1 MTDRN
6 VEQALRT
13 ALEHAAPN
21 DVESVLLRCDDR
33 KGNVI
38 PMTNQNPEK
47 KNRKPLRLAALAA
60 AACLVLAIGGG
71 SIYYNRSQTAASIVS
86 LDVNP
91 SIELVLNSSERVLRA
106 QALNEDAA
114 AVLDGMDL
122 KGATLDVA
130 VNALMGSLLK
140 NGYVDELAN
149 SILITVED
157 DNAARAAQLESRLTE
172 TVNAVMTSS
181 SINGAILSQVIS
193 QNQELQAKADEY
205 GISLGK
211 AQLIQQLVEQNPS
224 LTFESLAG
232 QTVNDLNLL
241 LSSQGTTLT
250 AVTSTG
256 RASDGG
262 YIGTEV
268 AKNAALAHA
277 GLTADQVTV
286 AKVDFDMEDGRMV
299 YEVEF
304 WAGNVEYEYDVDAT
318 TGEIVKNRT
327 ESYTAP
333 AGQSVS
339 IDETAAKATALNAF
353 GLTEDQAEGL
363 LVIPSYDDGRFVYK
377 VKFWAGSTEYFCE
390 VDGAGQLLKSEK
402 EEHASSG
409 TTASSGT
416 DVGLEAA
423 KNAALKHAG
432 LSADQV
438 TGLTAKPDWEDGQRV
453 YEVEFWQGSTEY
465 EYEINADGTVRQFES
480 EAHAAPTAI
489 TTNPGSTSV
498 STGSTGN
505 TGSASSTDIGEA
517 GAKAA
522 ALSAAGL
529 TESQVQNLYIE
540 RDWDDGRVEYEV
552 KFLAGT
558 TQYEYEIDGATGS
571 ILKGE
576 NKTVASAGSFISA
589 DQALA
594 NALSHAGLD
603 QSAIRELEMDSEL
616 DDDMPHYSID
626 FKSGNLEYEYE
637 ISATDG
643 AILKFEKDN

>member
-1 MTDRN
+1 M
-6 VEQALRT
+6 V
-13 ALEHAAPN
+13 
-21 DVESVLLRCDDR
+21 
-33 KGNVI
+33 
-38 PMTNQNPEK
+38 
-47 KNRKPLRLAALAA
+47 
-60 AACLVLAIGGG
+60 
-71 SIYYNRSQTAASIVS
+71 SQ
-86 LDVNP
+86 D
-91 SIELVLNSSERVLRA
+91 
-106 QALNEDAA
+106 QD
-114 AVLDGMDL
+114 
-122 KGATLDVA
+122 
-130 VNALMGSLLK
+130 
-140 NGYVDELAN
+140 
-149 SILITVED
+149 
-157 DNAARAAQLESRLTE
+157 
-172 TVNAVMTSS
+172 
-181 SINGAILSQVIS
+181 
-193 QNQELQAKADEY
+193 LQAKADEY

-211 AQLIQQLVEQNPS
+211 AQLIQQLVDQNPT

-232 QTVNDLNLL
+232 RTVNDLNLL
-241 LSSQGTTLT
+241 LSSQATTLT

-286 AKVDFDMEDGRMV
+286 SKVDFDMEDGRMV

-327 ESYTAP
+327 ERYTAA
-333 AGQSVS
+333 AGQDAS
-339 IDETAAKATALNAF
+339 IDEAAAKAAALNAV
-353 GLTEDQAEGL
+353 GLSEDQAEGI

-377 VKFWAGSTEYFCE
+377 VKFWTGSTEYFCA
-390 VDGAGQLLKSEK
+390 VDGAGQILKSEK
-402 EEHASSG
+402 EEHSSSG
-409 TTASSGT
+409 TAASSST
-416 DVGLEAA
+416 DVGLDAA
-423 KNAALKHAG
+423 KTAALKHAG

-438 TGLTAKPDWEDGQRV
+438 TGLTAKLDWDDGQRV

-465 EYEINADGTVRQFES
+465 EYEINADGTVRQYES

-489 TTNPGSTSV
+489 SANTGTTNSNSSS
-498 STGSTGN
+498 STGAT
-505 TGSASSTDIGEA
+505 SSTDIGED

-522 ALSAAGL
+522 ALQHAGL
-529 TESQVQNLYIE
+529 TEDKVQNLYIE

-552 KFLAGT
+552 KFLSGS

-571 ILKGE
+571 VRKGE
-576 NKTVASAGSFISA
+576 NKTIASAGSFISA

-603 QSAIRELEMDSEL
+603 QSAIRELEMDSDL
-616 DDDMPHYSID
+616 DDSTPHYSID

>member
-71 SIYYNRSQTAASIVS
+71 SIYYNQSQTAASIVS

-91 SIELVLNSSERVLRA
+91 SIELVLNRRERVLRA
-106 QALNEDAA
+106 TPLNEDAA

-122 KGATLDVA
+122 TGSTLDVA

-157 DNAARAAQLESRLTE
+157 DNAARASQLESQLTE

-181 SINGAILSQVIS
+181 SINGAILSQVVS
-193 QNQELQAKADEY
+193 QNQDLQAKADEY

-211 AQLIQQLVEQNPS
+211 AQLIQQLVDQNPT

-232 QTVNDLNLL
+232 RTVNDLNLL

-286 AKVDFDMEDGRMV
+286 SKVEFDVEDGRMV

-304 WAGNVEYEYDVDAT
+304 WAGNVEYEYDVDAI

-327 ESYTAP
+327 ERYTAA
-333 AGQSVS
+333 AGQSAS
-339 IDETAAKATALNAF
+339 IDEAAAKAAALNAF
-353 GLTEDQAEGL
+353 GLSEDQAEGI

-377 VKFWAGSTEYFCE
+377 VKFWTGSTEYFCE
-390 VDGAGQLLKSEK
+390 VDGAGQILKSEK
-402 EEHASSG
+402 EEHSSSGAAASS
-409 TTASSGT
+409 ST

-423 KNAALKHAG
+423 KTAALKHAG

-438 TGLTAKPDWEDGQRV
+438 TGLTAKLDWDDGQRV

-465 EYEINADGTVRQFES
+465 EYEVNADGTVRQYES

-498 STGSTGN
+498 STGSV
-505 TGSASSTDIGEA
+505 SSTDIGES

-522 ALSAAGL
+522 ALGAAGL
-529 TESQVQNLYIE
+529 TEDKVQNLYIE

-558 TQYEYEIDGATGS
+558 TQYEYEIDGSTGS

-576 NKTVASAGSFISA
+576 NKALASGGSFISA
-589 DQALA
+589 DDALA
-594 NALSHAGLD
+594 KALSHAGLD
-603 QSAIRELEMDSEL
+603 RSAIRELETDSDL
-616 DDDMPHYSID
+616 DDSTPHYSIE
-626 FKSGNLEYEYE
+626 FKSGNLEYDYE

-643 AILKFEKDN
+643 AILKVETDN

>member
-71 SIYYNRSQTAASIVS
+71 SVYYNQSQTAASVVS

-91 SIELVLNSSERVLRA
+91 SIELVLNSRERVLRA
-106 QALNEDAA
+106 TALNEDA

-122 KGATLDVA
+122 KGSTLDVA

-157 DNAARAAQLESRLTE
+157 DNATRAAQLESQLTE

-181 SINGAILSQVIS
+181 SINGAILSQVVN
-193 QNQELQAKADEY
+193 QNQDLQAKADEY

-211 AQLIQQLVEQNPS
+211 AQLIQQLVEQNPT

-232 QTVNDLNLL
+232 RTVNDLNLL
-241 LSSQGTTLT
+241 LSSQATTLST
-250 AVTSTG
+250 VSSTG

-286 AKVDFDMEDGRMV
+286 SKVDFDVEDGQMV

-304 WAGNVEYEYDVDAT
+304 WANNVEYEYDVDAT
-318 TGEIVKNRT
+318 TGEIVKNHT
-327 ESYTAP
+327 ETYTAA
-333 AGQSVS
+333 AGQNGS
-339 IDETAAKATALNAF
+339 IDQAAAKAAALSAF
-353 GLTEDQAEGL
+353 GLSEDQAEGIV
-363 LVIPSYDDGRFVYK
+363 VIPSYDDGRFVYK
-377 VKFWAGSTEYFCE
+377 VKFWAGGTEYFCA
-390 VDGAGQLLKSEK
+390 VDGSGQILKSEK

-409 TTASSGT
+409 SVATSGT

-423 KNAALKHAG
+423 KAAALKHAG

-438 TGLTAKPDWEDGQRV
+438 TGLTAKLDWDDGQRV
-453 YEVEFWQGSTEY
+453 YEVDFWQGSTEY
-465 EYEINADGTVRQFES
+465 EYEINADGTVRQYES

-489 TTNPGSTSV
+489 SAGSGSSV
-498 STGSTGN
+498 
-505 TGSASSTDIGEA
+505 
-517 GAKAA
+517 
-522 ALSAAGL
+522 
-529 TESQVQNLYIE
+529 
-540 RDWDDGRVEYEV
+540 
-552 KFLAGT
+552 
-558 TQYEYEIDGATGS
+558 
-571 ILKGE
+571 LKDE
-576 NKTVASAGSFISA
+576 NKATAASGSFISA
-589 DQALA
+589 DEALA
-594 NALSHAGLD
+594 RALSHAGLD

-616 DDDMPHYSID
+616 DDDVPHYSID

-643 AILKFEKDN
+643 SVLKFEQDN

>member
-71 SIYYNRSQTAASIVS
+71 SIYYNQSQTAASIVS

-91 SIELVLNSSERVLRA
+91 SIELVLNRRERVLRA
-106 QALNEDAA
+106 TPLNEDAA

-122 KGATLDVA
+122 TGSTLDVA

-157 DNAARAAQLESRLTE
+157 DNAARASQLESQLTE

-181 SINGAILSQVIS
+181 SINGAILSQVVN
-193 QNQELQAKADEY
+193 QNQDLQAKADEY

-211 AQLIQQLVEQNPS
+211 AQLIQQLVDQNPT

-232 QTVNDLNLL
+232 RTVNDLNLL
-241 LSSQGTTLT
+241 LSSQATTLST
-250 AVTSTG
+250 VSSTG

-286 AKVDFDMEDGRMV
+286 SKVDFDVEDGRMV

-304 WAGNVEYEYDVDAT
+304 WANNVEYEYDVDAT
-318 TGEIVKNRT
+318 TGEIVKNHT
-327 ESYTAP
+327 ETYTAA
-333 AGQSVS
+333 AGQNGS
-339 IDETAAKATALNAF
+339 IDQAAAKAAALSAF
-353 GLTEDQAEGL
+353 GLSEDQAEGIV
-363 LVIPSYDDGRFVYK
+363 VIPSFDDGRFVYK
-377 VKFWAGSTEYFCE
+377 VKFWAGSTEYFCA
-390 VDGAGQLLKSEK
+390 VDGSGQILKSEK

-409 TTASSGT
+409 SVATSGT

-423 KNAALKHAG
+423 KTAALKHAG

-438 TGLTAKPDWEDGQRV
+438 TGLTAKLDWDDGQRV
-453 YEVEFWQGSTEY
+453 YEVDFWQGSTEY
-465 EYEINADGTVRQFES
+465 EYEINADGTVRQYES

-489 TTNPGSTSV
+489 SAGS
-498 STGSTGN
+498 GSS
-505 TGSASSTDIGEA
+505 GSSATSTDIDET

-529 TESQVQNLYIE
+529 TEDQVQNLFIE
-540 RDWDDGRVEYEV
+540 RDWDDGRIQYEV
-552 KFLAGT
+552 KFQANGT
-558 TQYEYEIDGATGS
+558 RYEYEIDGSTGS
-571 ILKGE
+571 VLKGE
-576 NKTVASAGSFISA
+576 NKATAASGSFISA
-589 DQALA
+589 DEALA
-594 NALSHAGLD
+594 KALSHTGLD

-616 DDDMPHYSID
+616 DDDVPHYSID

-643 AILKFEKDN
+643 SVLKFEQDN

>member
-71 SIYYNRSQTAASIVS
+71 SIYYNQSQTAASIVS

-91 SIELVLNSSERVLRA
+91 SIELVLNRRERVLRA
-106 QALNEDAA
+106 TPLNEDAA

-157 DNAARAAQLESRLTE
+157 DDANRAAQLESQLTE

-181 SINGAILSQVIS
+181 SINGAILSQVVS
-193 QNQELQAKADEY
+193 QDQDLQAKADEY

-211 AQLIQQLVEQNPS
+211 AQLIQQLVDQNPT

-232 QTVNDLNLL
+232 RTVNDLNLL
-241 LSSQGTTLT
+241 LSSQATTLT

-277 GLTADQVTV
+277 GLTANQVTV
-286 AKVDFDMEDGRMV
+286 SKVDFDMEDGRMV

-327 ESYTAP
+327 ERYTAA
-333 AGQSVS
+333 AGQDAS
-339 IDETAAKATALNAF
+339 IDEAAAKAAALNAF
-353 GLTEDQAEGL
+353 GLSEDQAEGI

-377 VKFWAGSTEYFCE
+377 VKFWTGSTEYFCE
-390 VDGAGQLLKSEK
+390 VDGAGQILKSEK
-402 EEHASSG
+402 EEHSSGAAASS
-409 TTASSGT
+409 ST

-423 KNAALKHAG
+423 KTAALKHAG

-438 TGLTAKPDWEDGQRV
+438 TGLTAKLDWDDGQRV

-465 EYEINADGTVRQFES
+465 EYEINADGTVRQYES

-489 TTNPGSTSV
+489 SANTGTTNSSS
-498 STGSTGN
+498 STGT
-505 TGSASSTDIGEA
+505 TSSTDIGED

-522 ALSAAGL
+522 ALQHAGL
-529 TESQVQNLYIE
+529 TEDQAQNLYIE

-552 KFLAGT
+552 KFLSGS

-571 ILKGE
+571 VRKGE
-576 NKTVASAGSFISA
+576 NKTIASAGSFISA

-603 QSAIRELEMDSEL
+603 QSAIRELEMDSDL
-616 DDDMPHYSID
+616 DDSTPHYSID

>member
-71 SIYYNRSQTAASIVS
+71 SVYYNQSQTAASVVS

-91 SIELVLNSSERVLRA
+91 SIELVLNSRERVLWA
-106 QALNEDAA
+106 TALNEDAA

-122 KGATLDVA
+122 KGSTLDVA

-157 DNAARAAQLESRLTE
+157 DNATRAAQLESQLTE

-181 SINGAILSQVIS
+181 SINGAILSQVVN
-193 QNQELQAKADEY
+193 QNQDLQAKADEY

-211 AQLIQQLVEQNPS
+211 AQLIQQLVDQNPT

-232 QTVNDLNLL
+232 RTVNDLNLL
-241 LSSQGTTLT
+241 LSSQATTLST
-250 AVTSTG
+250 VSSTG

-286 AKVDFDMEDGRMV
+286 SKVDFDVEDGRMV

-304 WAGNVEYEYDVDAT
+304 WANNVEYEYDVDAT
-318 TGEIVKNRT
+318 TGEIVKNHT
-327 ESYTAP
+327 ETYTAA
-333 AGQSVS
+333 AGQNGS
-339 IDETAAKATALNAF
+339 IDQAAAKAAALSAF
-353 GLTEDQAEGL
+353 GLSEDQAEGIV
-363 LVIPSYDDGRFVYK
+363 VIPSYDDGRFVYK
-377 VKFWAGSTEYFCE
+377 VKFWAGSTEYFCA
-390 VDGAGQLLKSEK
+390 VDGSGQILKSEK

-409 TTASSGT
+409 SVATSGT

-423 KNAALKHAG
+423 KAAALKHAG

-438 TGLTAKPDWEDGQRV
+438 TGLTAKLDWDDGQRV
-453 YEVEFWQGSTEY
+453 YEVDFWQGSTEY
-465 EYEINADGTVRQFES
+465 EYEINADGTVRQYES

-489 TTNPGSTSV
+489 SAGS
-498 STGSTGN
+498 GSG
-505 TGSASSTDIGEA
+505 GSSATSTDIGET

-529 TESQVQNLYIE
+529 TEDQVQNLFIE
-540 RDWDDGRVEYEV
+540 RDWDDGRIQYEV
-552 KFLAGT
+552 KFQANGT
-558 TQYEYEIDGATGS
+558 RYEYEIDGSTGS
-571 ILKGE
+571 VLKGE
-576 NKTVASAGSFISA
+576 NKATAASGSFISA
-589 DQALA
+589 DEALA
-594 NALSHAGLD
+594 KALSHTGLD

-616 DDDMPHYSID
+616 DDDVPHYSID

-643 AILKFEKDN
+643 SVLKFEQDN

>member
-71 SIYYNRSQTAASIVS
+71 SVYYNQSQTAASVVS

-91 SIELVLNSSERVLRA
+91 SIELVLNSRERVLRA
-106 QALNEDAA
+106 TALNEDAA

-122 KGATLDVA
+122 KGSTLDVA

-157 DNAARAAQLESRLTE
+157 DDATRAAQLESQLTE

-181 SINGAILSQVIS
+181 SINGAILSQVVN
-193 QNQELQAKADEY
+193 QNQDLQAKADEY

-211 AQLIQQLVEQNPS
+211 AQLIQQLVDQNPT

-232 QTVNDLNLL
+232 RTVNDLNLL
-241 LSSQGTTLT
+241 LSSQATTLST
-250 AVTSTG
+250 VSSTG

-277 GLTADQVTV
+277 GLSADQVTV
-286 AKVDFDMEDGRMV
+286 SKVDFDVEDGRMV

-304 WAGNVEYEYDVDAT
+304 WANNVEYEYDVDAT
-318 TGEIVKNRT
+318 TGEIVKNHP
-327 ESYTAP
+327 EPYTPA
-333 AGQSVS
+333 AGQNGP
-339 IDETAAKATALNAF
+339 IDQAAAKAAALSAF
-353 GLTEDQAEGL
+353 GLSEDQAEGIV
-363 LVIPSYDDGRFVYK
+363 VIPSYDDGRFVYK
-377 VKFWAGSTEYFCE
+377 VKFWAGSTEYFCA
-390 VDGAGQLLKSEK
+390 VDGSGQILKSEK

-409 TTASSGT
+409 SVATSGT

-423 KNAALKHAG
+423 KAAALKHAG

-438 TGLTAKPDWEDGQRV
+438 TGLTAKLDWDDGQRV
-453 YEVEFWQGSTEY
+453 YEVDFWQGSTEY
-465 EYEINADGTVRQFES
+465 EYEINADGTVRQYES

-489 TTNPGSTSV
+489 SAGS
-498 STGSTGN
+498 GSS
-505 TGSASSTDIGEA
+505 GSSATSTDIGET

-529 TESQVQNLYIE
+529 TEDQVQNLFIE
-540 RDWDDGRVEYEV
+540 RDWDDGRIQYEV
-552 KFLAGT
+552 KFQANGT
-558 TQYEYEIDGATGS
+558 RYEYEIDGSTGS
-571 ILKGE
+571 VLKGE
-576 NKTVASAGSFISA
+576 NKATAASGSFISA
-589 DQALA
+589 DEALA
-594 NALSHAGLD
+594 KALSHAGLD

-616 DDDMPHYSID
+616 DDDVPHYSID

-643 AILKFEKDN
+643 SVLKFEQDN

>member
-71 SIYYNRSQTAASIVS
+71 SVYYNQSQTAASVVS

-91 SIELVLNSSERVLRA
+91 SIELVLNSRERVLRA
-106 QALNEDAA
+106 TALNEDAA

-122 KGATLDVA
+122 KGSMLDVA

-157 DNAARAAQLESRLTE
+157 DDATRAAQLESQLTE

-181 SINGAILSQVIS
+181 SINGAILSQVVN
-193 QNQELQAKADEY
+193 QNQDLQAKADEY

-211 AQLIQQLVEQNPS
+211 AQLIQQLVDQNPT

-232 QTVNDLNLL
+232 RTVNDLNLL
-241 LSSQGTTLT
+241 LSSQATTLST
-250 AVTSTG
+250 VSSTG

-286 AKVDFDMEDGRMV
+286 SKVDFDVEDGRMV

-304 WAGNVEYEYDVDAT
+304 WANNVEYEYDVDAT
-318 TGEIVKNRT
+318 TGEIVKNHT
-327 ESYTAP
+327 ETYTAA
-333 AGQSVS
+333 AGQNGS
-339 IDETAAKATALNAF
+339 IDQAAAKAAALSAF
-353 GLTEDQAEGL
+353 GLSEDQAEGIV
-363 LVIPSYDDGRFVYK
+363 VIPSFDDGRFVYK
-377 VKFWAGSTEYFCE
+377 VKFWAGSTEYFCA
-390 VDGAGQLLKSEK
+390 VDGSGQILKSEK

-409 TTASSGT
+409 SVATSGT

-423 KNAALKHAG
+423 KTAALKHAG

-438 TGLTAKPDWEDGQRV
+438 TGLTAKLDWDDGQRV
-453 YEVEFWQGSTEY
+453 YEVDFWQGSTEY
-465 EYEINADGTVRQFES
+465 EYEINADGTVRQYES

-489 TTNPGSTSV
+489 SAGS
-498 STGSTGN
+498 GSS
-505 TGSASSTDIGEA
+505 GSSATSTDIDET

-529 TESQVQNLYIE
+529 TEDQVQNLFIE
-540 RDWDDGRVEYEV
+540 RDWDDGRIQYEV
-552 KFLAGT
+552 KFQANGT
-558 TQYEYEIDGATGS
+558 RYEYEIDGSTGS
-571 ILKGE
+571 VLKGE
-576 NKTVASAGSFISA
+576 NKATAASGSFISA
-589 DQALA
+589 DEALA
-594 NALSHAGLD
+594 KALSHTGLD

-616 DDDMPHYSID
+616 DDDVPHYSID

-643 AILKFEKDN
+643 SVLKFEQDN

>member
-47 KNRKPLRLAALAA
+47 KTRKPLRLAALAA

-71 SIYYNRSQTAASIVS
+71 SVYYNQSQTAASIVS

-91 SIELVLNSSERVLRA
+91 SIELTLNRRERVLRA
-106 QALNEDAA
+106 TPLNEDAA

-157 DNAARAAQLESRLTE
+157 DDATRAAQLESQLTE

-181 SINGAILSQVIS
+181 SINGAILSQTV
-193 QNQELQAKADEY
+193 NQDQALQAKADEY

-211 AQLIQQLVEQNPS
+211 AQLIQQLVDQNPT

-232 QTVNDLNLL
+232 RTVNDLNLL
-241 LSSQGTTLT
+241 LSSQATTLST
-250 AVTSTG
+250 VSSTG

-268 AKNAALAHA
+268 AKNAALTHA

-286 AKVDFDMEDGRMV
+286 SKVDFDVEDGRMV

-304 WAGNVEYEYDVDAT
+304 WADNVEYEYDVDAT
-318 TGEIVKNRT
+318 TGEIVKHHT
-327 ESYTAP
+327 ERYTAA
-333 AGQSVS
+333 AGQNGSV
-339 IDETAAKATALNAF
+339 DQAAAKAAALAAF
-353 GLTEDQAEGL
+353 GLSEDQAEGIV
-363 LVIPSYDDGRFVYK
+363 VIPSYDDGRFVYK
-377 VKFWAGSTEYFCE
+377 VKFWAGSTEYFCA
-390 VDGAGQLLKSEK
+390 VDGSGQILKSEK
-402 EEHASSG
+402 EEHSSG
-409 TTASSGT
+409 ASASTGGT

-423 KNAALKHAG
+423 KAAALKHAG

-438 TGLTAKPDWEDGQRV
+438 TGLTAKPDWDDGQRV

-465 EYEINADGTVRQFES
+465 EYEINADGTVRQYES

-489 TTNPGSTSV
+489 SAGSGG
-498 STGSTGN
+498 TGS
-505 TGSASSTDIGEA
+505 SASATDIGEA

-522 ALSAAGL
+522 ALAAAGL
-529 TESQVQNLYIE
+529 TETQVQNLFIE
-540 RDWDDGRVEYEV
+540 RDWDDGRIQYEV
-552 KFLAGT
+552 KFQANNT
-558 TQYEYEIDGATGS
+558 RYEYEIDGATGS
-571 ILKGE
+571 VLKGE
-576 NKTVASAGSFISA
+576 NKGTAAASGSFISA
-589 DQALA
+589 DEALA
-594 NALSHAGLD
+594 RALSHAGLD

-616 DDDMPHYSID
+616 DDSVPHYSID

-643 AILKFEKDN
+643 SVLKFEQDN

>member
-71 SIYYNRSQTAASIVS
+71 SIYYNQSQTAASIVS

-91 SIELVLNSSERVLRA
+91 SIELVLNRRERVLRA
-106 QALNEDAA
+106 TPLNEDAA

-157 DNAARAAQLESRLTE
+157 DDANRAAQLESQLTE

-181 SINGAILSQVIS
+181 SINGAILSQVVS
-193 QNQELQAKADEY
+193 QDQDLQAKADEY

-211 AQLIQQLVEQNPS
+211 AQLIQQLVDQNPT

-232 QTVNDLNLL
+232 RTVNDLNLL
-241 LSSQGTTLT
+241 LSSQATTLT

-286 AKVDFDMEDGRMV
+286 SKVDFDMEDGRMV

-327 ESYTAP
+327 ERYTAA
-333 AGQSVS
+333 AGQDAS
-339 IDETAAKATALNAF
+339 IDEAAAKAAALNAV
-353 GLTEDQAEGL
+353 GLSEDQAEGI

-377 VKFWAGSTEYFCE
+377 VKFWTGSTEYFCE
-390 VDGAGQLLKSEK
+390 VDGAGQILKSEK
-402 EEHASSG
+402 EEHSSSGAAASS
-409 TTASSGT
+409 ST

-423 KNAALKHAG
+423 KAAALKHAG

-438 TGLTAKPDWEDGQRV
+438 TGLTAKLDWDDGQRV

-465 EYEINADGTVRQFES
+465 EYEINADGTVRQYES

-489 TTNPGSTSV
+489 SANTGTTNSNSSS
-498 STGSTGN
+498 STGT
-505 TGSASSTDIGEA
+505 TSSTDIGED

-522 ALSAAGL
+522 ALQHAGL
-529 TESQVQNLYIE
+529 TEDKVQNLYIE

-552 KFLAGT
+552 KFLSGS

-571 ILKGE
+571 VRKGE
-576 NKTVASAGSFISA
+576 NKTIASAGSFISA

-603 QSAIRELEMDSEL
+603 QSTIRELEMDSDL
-616 DDDMPHYSID
+616 DDSTPHYSID

>member
-71 SIYYNRSQTAASIVS
+71 SVYYNQSQTAASVVS

-91 SIELVLNSSERVLRA
+91 SIELVLNSRERVLRA
-106 QALNEDAA
+106 TALNEDAA

-122 KGATLDVA
+122 KGSTLDVA

-157 DNAARAAQLESRLTE
+157 DDATRAAQLESQLTE

-181 SINGAILSQVIS
+181 SINGAILSQVVN
-193 QNQELQAKADEY
+193 QNQDLQAKADEY

-211 AQLIQQLVEQNPS
+211 AQLIQQLVDQNPT

-232 QTVNDLNLL
+232 RTVNDLNLL
-241 LSSQGTTLT
+241 LSSQATTLST
-250 AVTSTG
+250 VSSTG

-286 AKVDFDMEDGRMV
+286 SKVDFDVEDGRMV

-304 WAGNVEYEYDVDAT
+304 WANNVEYEYDVDAT
-318 TGEIVKNRT
+318 TGEIVKNHT
-327 ESYTAP
+327 ETYTAA
-333 AGQSVS
+333 AGQNGS
-339 IDETAAKATALNAF
+339 IDQAAAKAAALSAF
-353 GLTEDQAEGL
+353 GLSENQAEGIV
-363 LVIPSYDDGRFVYK
+363 VIPSFDDGRFVYK
-377 VKFWAGSTEYFCE
+377 VKFWAGSTEYFCA
-390 VDGAGQLLKSEK
+390 VDGSGQILKSEK

-409 TTASSGT
+409 SVATSGT

-423 KNAALKHAG
+423 KTAALKHAG

-438 TGLTAKPDWEDGQRV
+438 TGLTAKLDWDDGQRV
-453 YEVEFWQGSTEY
+453 YEVDFWQGSTEY
-465 EYEINADGTVRQFES
+465 EYEINADGTVRQYES

-489 TTNPGSTSV
+489 SAGS
-498 STGSTGN
+498 GSS
-505 TGSASSTDIGEA
+505 GSSATSTDIDET

-529 TESQVQNLYIE
+529 TEDQVQNLFIE
-540 RDWDDGRVEYEV
+540 RDWDDGRIQYEV
-552 KFLAGT
+552 KFQANGT
-558 TQYEYEIDGATGS
+558 RYEYEIDGSTGS
-571 ILKGE
+571 VLKGE
-576 NKTVASAGSFISA
+576 NKATAASGSFISA
-589 DQALA
+589 DEALA
-594 NALSHAGLD
+594 KALSHTGLD

-616 DDDMPHYSID
+616 DDDVPHYSID

-643 AILKFEKDN
+643 SVLKFEQDN

>member
-71 SIYYNRSQTAASIVS
+71 SVYYNQSQTAASVVS

-91 SIELVLNSSERVLRA
+91 SIELVLNSRERVLRA
-106 QALNEDAA
+106 TALNEDAA

-122 KGATLDVA
+122 KGSTLDVA

-157 DNAARAAQLESRLTE
+157 DDATRAAQLESQLTE

-181 SINGAILSQVIS
+181 SINGAILSQVVN
-193 QNQELQAKADEY
+193 QNQDLQAKADEY

-211 AQLIQQLVEQNPS
+211 AQLIQQLVDQNPT

-232 QTVNDLNLL
+232 RTVNDLNLL
-241 LSSQGTTLT
+241 LSSQATTLST
-250 AVTSTG
+250 VSSTG

-286 AKVDFDMEDGRMV
+286 SKVDFDVEDGRMV

-304 WAGNVEYEYDVDAT
+304 WANNVEYEYDVDAT
-318 TGEIVKNRT
+318 TGEIVKNHT
-327 ESYTAP
+327 ETYTAA
-333 AGQSVS
+333 AGQNGS
-339 IDETAAKATALNAF
+339 IDQAAAKAAALSAF
-353 GLTEDQAEGL
+353 GLSEDQAEGIV
-363 LVIPSYDDGRFVYK
+363 VIPSFDDGRFVYK
-377 VKFWAGSTEYFCE
+377 VKFWAGSTEYFCA
-390 VDGAGQLLKSEK
+390 VDGSGQILKSEK

-409 TTASSGT
+409 SVATSGT

-423 KNAALKHAG
+423 KTAALKHAG

-438 TGLTAKPDWEDGQRV
+438 TGLTAKLDWDDGQRV
-453 YEVEFWQGSTEY
+453 YEVDFWQGSTEY
-465 EYEINADGTVRQFES
+465 EYEINADGTVRQYES

-489 TTNPGSTSV
+489 SAGS
-498 STGSTGN
+498 GSS
-505 TGSASSTDIGEA
+505 GSSATSTDIDET

-529 TESQVQNLYIE
+529 TEDQVQNLFIE
-540 RDWDDGRVEYEV
+540 RDWDDGRIQYEV
-552 KFLAGT
+552 KFQANGT
-558 TQYEYEIDGATGS
+558 RYEYEIDGSTGS
-571 ILKGE
+571 VLKGE
-576 NKTVASAGSFISA
+576 NKATAASGSFISA
-589 DQALA
+589 DEALA
-594 NALSHAGLD
+594 KALSHAGLD

-616 DDDMPHYSID
+616 DDDVPHYSID

-643 AILKFEKDN
+643 SVLKFEQDN

>member
-71 SIYYNRSQTAASIVS
+71 SVYYNQSQTAASVVS

-91 SIELVLNSSERVLRA
+91 SIELVLNSRERVLRA
-106 QALNEDAA
+106 TALNEDAA

-122 KGATLDVA
+122 KGSTLDVA

-157 DNAARAAQLESRLTE
+157 DNATRAAQLESQLTE

-181 SINGAILSQVIS
+181 SINGAILSQVVN
-193 QNQELQAKADEY
+193 QNQDLQAKADEY

-211 AQLIQQLVEQNPS
+211 AQLIQQLVDQNPT

-232 QTVNDLNLL
+232 RTVNDLNLL
-241 LSSQGTTLT
+241 LSSQATTLST
-250 AVTSTG
+250 VSSTG

-286 AKVDFDMEDGRMV
+286 SKVDFDVEDGRMV

-304 WAGNVEYEYDVDAT
+304 WANNVEYEYDVDAT
-318 TGEIVKNRT
+318 TGEIVKNHT
-327 ESYTAP
+327 ETYTAA
-333 AGQSVS
+333 AGQNGS
-339 IDETAAKATALNAF
+339 IDQAA
-353 GLTEDQAEGL
+353 
-363 LVIPSYDDGRFVYK
+363 
-377 VKFWAGSTEYFCE
+377 
-390 VDGAGQLLKSEK
+390 
-402 EEHASSG
+402 
-409 TTASSGT
+409 
-416 DVGLEAA
+416 
-423 KNAALKHAG
+423 
-432 LSADQV
+432 
-438 TGLTAKPDWEDGQRV
+438 
-453 YEVEFWQGSTEY
+453 
-465 EYEINADGTVRQFES
+465 
-480 EAHAAPTAI
+480 
-489 TTNPGSTSV
+489 
-498 STGSTGN
+498 
-505 TGSASSTDIGEA
+505 
-517 GAKAA
+517 AKAA
-522 ALSAAGL
+522 ALSAFGL
-529 TESQVQNLYIE
+529 SE
-540 RDWDDGRVEYEV
+540 
-552 KFLAGT
+552 
-558 TQYEYEIDGATGS
+558 
-571 ILKGE
+571 
-576 NKTVASAGSFISA
+576 
-589 DQALA
+589 DQAEGIVVIPELRRR
-594 NALSHAGLD
+594 ALCVQGEVLGRRH
-603 QSAIRELEMDSEL
+603 
-616 DDDMPHYSID
+616 
-626 FKSGNLEYEYE
+626 
-637 ISATDG
+637 
-643 AILKFEKDN
+643 

>member
-71 SIYYNRSQTAASIVS
+71 SVYYNQSQTAASVVS

-91 SIELVLNSSERVLRA
+91 SIELVLNSRERVLRA
-106 QALNEDAA
+106 TALNEDAA

-122 KGATLDVA
+122 KGSTLDVA

-157 DNAARAAQLESRLTE
+157 DNATRAAQLESQLTE

-181 SINGAILSQVIS
+181 SINGAILSQVVN
-193 QNQELQAKADEY
+193 QNQDLQAKADEY

-211 AQLIQQLVEQNPS
+211 AQLIQQLVDQNPT

-232 QTVNDLNLL
+232 RTVNDLNLL
-241 LSSQGTTLT
+241 LSSQATTLST
-250 AVTSTG
+250 VSSTG

-286 AKVDFDMEDGRMV
+286 SKVDFDVEDGRMV

-304 WAGNVEYEYDVDAT
+304 WANNVEYEYDVDAT
-318 TGEIVKNRT
+318 TGEIVKNHT
-327 ESYTAP
+327 ETYTAA
-333 AGQSVS
+333 AGQNGS
-339 IDETAAKATALNAF
+339 IDQAAAKAAALSAF
-353 GLTEDQAEGL
+353 GLSEDQAEGIV
-363 LVIPSYDDGRFVYK
+363 VIPSYDDGRFVYK
-377 VKFWAGSTEYFCE
+377 VKFWAGGTEYFCA
-390 VDGAGQLLKSEK
+390 VDGSGQILKSEK

-409 TTASSGT
+409 SVATSGT

-423 KNAALKHAG
+423 KAAALKHAG

-438 TGLTAKPDWEDGQRV
+438 TGLTAKLDWDDGQRV
-453 YEVEFWQGSTEY
+453 YEVDFWQGSTEY
-465 EYEINADGTVRQFES
+465 EYEINADGTVRQYES

-489 TTNPGSTSV
+489 SAGSGSSV
-498 STGSTGN
+498 
-505 TGSASSTDIGEA
+505 
-517 GAKAA
+517 
-522 ALSAAGL
+522 
-529 TESQVQNLYIE
+529 
-540 RDWDDGRVEYEV
+540 
-552 KFLAGT
+552 
-558 TQYEYEIDGATGS
+558 
-571 ILKGE
+571 LKDEDE
-576 NKTVASAGSFISA
+576 NKATAASGSFISA
-589 DQALA
+589 DEALA
-594 NALSHAGLD
+594 RALSHAGLD

-616 DDDMPHYSID
+616 DDDVPHYSID

-643 AILKFEKDN
+643 SALKFEQDN

>member
-60 AACLVLAIGGG
+60 LAAAACLVLAIGGG
-71 SIYYNRSQTAASIVS
+71 SIYYNQSQAAASIVS

-91 SIELVLNSSERVLRA
+91 SIELVLNRRERVLRA
-106 QALNEDAA
+106 TPLNEDAA

-122 KGATLDVA
+122 TGSTLDVA

-157 DNAARAAQLESRLTE
+157 DNAARASQLESQLTE

-181 SINGAILSQVIS
+181 AINGAILSQVVS
-193 QNQELQAKADEY
+193 QNQDLQAKADEY

-211 AQLIQQLVEQNPS
+211 AQLIQQLVDQNPT

-232 QTVNDLNLL
+232 RTVNDLNLL

-286 AKVDFDMEDGRMV
+286 SKVEFDVEDGRMV

-304 WAGNVEYEYDVDAT
+304 WAGNVEYEYDVDAI

-327 ESYTAP
+327 ERYTAA
-333 AGQSVS
+333 AGQSAS
-339 IDETAAKATALNAF
+339 IDEAAAKAAALNAF
-353 GLTEDQAEGL
+353 GLSEDQAEGI

-377 VKFWAGSTEYFCE
+377 VKFWTGSTEYFCE
-390 VDGAGQLLKSEK
+390 VDGAGQILKSEK
-402 EEHASSG
+402 EEHSSSGAAASS
-409 TTASSGT
+409 ST

-423 KNAALKHAG
+423 KTAALKHAG

-438 TGLTAKPDWEDGQRV
+438 TGLTAKLDWDDGQRV
-453 YEVEFWQGSTEY
+453 YEVEFWQGGTEY
-465 EYEINADGTVRQFES
+465 EYEVNADGTVRQYES

-498 STGSTGN
+498 STGSV
-505 TGSASSTDIGEA
+505 SSTDIGES

-522 ALSAAGL
+522 ALGAAGL
-529 TESQVQNLYIE
+529 TEDKVQNLYIE

-558 TQYEYEIDGATGS
+558 TQYEYEIDGSTGS

-576 NKTVASAGSFISA
+576 NKALASGGSFISA
-589 DQALA
+589 DDALA
-594 NALSHAGLD
+594 KALSHAGLD
-603 QSAIRELEMDSEL
+603 RSAIRELETDSDL
-616 DDDMPHYSID
+616 DDSTPHYSIE
-626 FKSGNLEYEYE
+626 FKSGNLEYDYE

-643 AILKFEKDN
+643 AILKVETDN

>member
-38 PMTNQNPEK
+38 PMTNQNHEK
-47 KNRKPLRLAALAA
+47 NNRKPLRLAALAA

-71 SIYYNRSQTAASIVS
+71 SIYYNQSQTAASIVS

-91 SIELVLNSSERVLRA
+91 SIELVLNRRERVLRTTP
-106 QALNEDAA
+106 LNEDAA

-122 KGATLDVA
+122 KGSTLDVA

-157 DNAARAAQLESRLTE
+157 DNATRAAQLESQLTE

-181 SINGAILSQVIS
+181 SINGAILSQTVN
-193 QNQELQAKADEY
+193 QNQDLQAKADEY

-211 AQLIQQLVEQNPS
+211 AQLIQQLVDQNPT

-241 LSSQGTTLT
+241 LSSQATALS

-286 AKVDFDMEDGRMV
+286 SKVDFDMEDGRMV

-327 ESYTAP
+327 ERYTTA
-333 AGQSVS
+333 AGQAAS
-339 IDETAAKATALNAF
+339 IDEAAAKAAALNVF
-353 GLTEDQAEGL
+353 GLSESQAEGIR
-363 LVIPSYDDGRFVYK
+363 VIPSYDDGRFVYK
-377 VKFWAGSTEYFCE
+377 VKFWTGSTEYFCE
-390 VDGAGQLLKSEK
+390 VDGAGQIVKSEK
-402 EEHASSG
+402 EEHSSSG
-409 TTASSGT
+409 AAAASGT

-423 KNAALKHAG
+423 KTAALKHAG

-438 TGLTAKPDWEDGQRV
+438 TGLTAKLDWDDGQRV

-465 EYEINADGTVRQFES
+465 EYEINADGTVRQYES

-489 TTNPGSTSV
+489 SA
-498 STGSTGN
+498 N
-505 TGSASSTDIGEA
+505 TGSSGTGSSAASGDIGED

-522 ALSAAGL
+522 ALKHAGL
-529 TESQVQNLYIE
+529 TEDQVQNLYIE

-552 KFLAGT
+552 KFLSGS

-571 ILKGE
+571 VQKGE
-576 NKTVASAGSFISA
+576 NKTLASGTSFISA

-603 QSAIRELEMDSEL
+603 QSSIRELEMDSDL
-616 DDDMPHYSID
+616 DDSTPHYSID

>member
-47 KNRKPLRLAALAA
+47 KTRKPLRLAALAA
-60 AACLVLAIGGG
+60 AACLVIAIGGG

-106 QALNEDAA
+106 EALNEDAA

-122 KGATLDVA
+122 KGSTLDVA

-181 SINGAILSQVIS
+181 SINGAILSQVVS

-211 AQLIQQLVEQNPS
+211 AQLIQQLVDQNPT
-224 LTFESLAG
+224 LTFEGLAG
-232 QTVNDLNLL
+232 RTVNDLNLL
-241 LSSQGTTLT
+241 LSSQATTLST
-250 AVTSTG
+250 VSSTG
-256 RASDGG
+256 QASDGS

-304 WAGNVEYEYDVDAT
+304 WADNVEYEYDVDAT
-318 TGEIVKNRT
+318 TGEIVKNHT
-327 ESYTAP
+327 ERYTAP
-333 AGQSVS
+333 TGQSGS
-339 IDETAAKATALNAF
+339 IDQTAAKAAALNAF
-353 GLTEDQAEGL
+353 GLSEEQAEGIV
-363 LVIPSYDDGRFVYK
+363 VIPGYDDGRFVYK
-377 VKFWAGSTEYFCE
+377 VKFWSGSTEYFCA
-390 VDGAGQLLKSEK
+390 VDGSGQVLKSEK

-409 TTASSGT
+409 NAAAGGT

-423 KNAALKHAG
+423 KAAALKHAG

-438 TGLTAKPDWEDGQRV
+438 TGLTAKLDWDDGQRV
-453 YEVEFWQGSTEY
+453 YEVDFWQGSTEY

-480 EAHAAPTAI
+480 EAHVAPTAI
-489 TTNPGSTSV
+489 TTNPGATSV
-498 STGSTGN
+498 STGS
-505 TGSASSTDIGEA
+505 GSSGDIGEA

-522 ALSAAGL
+522 ALAAAGL
-529 TESQVQNLYIE
+529 TEEQVQNLFIE
-540 RDWDDGRVEYEV
+540 RDWDDGRIQYEV
-552 KFLAGT
+552 QFRANST
-558 TQYEYEIDGATGS
+558 RYEYEIDGTTGS

-576 NKTVASAGSFISA
+576 NKTAPSGSGSLISA
-589 DQALA
+589 DEALA
-594 NALSHAGLD
+594 KALSHAGLD

-616 DDDMPHYSID
+616 DDDVPHYSID

-643 AILKFEKDN
+643 SVLKFEQDN

>member
-71 SIYYNRSQTAASIVS
+71 SVYYNQSQTAASVVS

-91 SIELVLNSSERVLRA
+91 SIELVLNSRERVLRA
-106 QALNEDAA
+106 TALNEDAA

-122 KGATLDVA
+122 KGSTLDVA

-157 DNAARAAQLESRLTE
+157 DDATRAAQLESQLTE

-181 SINGAILSQVIS
+181 SINGAILSQVVN
-193 QNQELQAKADEY
+193 QNQDLQAKADEY

-211 AQLIQQLVEQNPS
+211 AQLIQQLVDQNPT

-232 QTVNDLNLL
+232 RTVNDLNLL
-241 LSSQGTTLT
+241 LSSQATTLST
-250 AVTSTG
+250 VSSTG

-286 AKVDFDMEDGRMV
+286 SKVDFDVEDGRMV

-304 WAGNVEYEYDVDAT
+304 WANNVEYEYDVDAT
-318 TGEIVKNRT
+318 TGEIVKNHT
-327 ESYTAP
+327 ETYTAA
-333 AGQSVS
+333 AGQNGS
-339 IDETAAKATALNAF
+339 IDQAAAKAAALSAF
-353 GLTEDQAEGL
+353 GLSEDQAEGIV
-363 LVIPSYDDGRFVYK
+363 VIPSFDDGRFVYK
-377 VKFWAGSTEYFCE
+377 VKFWAGSTEYFCA
-390 VDGAGQLLKSEK
+390 VDGSGQILKSEK

-409 TTASSGT
+409 SVATSGT

-423 KNAALKHAG
+423 KTAALKHAG

-438 TGLTAKPDWEDGQRV
+438 TGLTAKLDWDDGQRV
-453 YEVEFWQGSTEY
+453 YEVDFWQGSTEY
-465 EYEINADGTVRQFES
+465 EYEINADGTVRQYES

-489 TTNPGSTSV
+489 SAGS
-498 STGSTGN
+498 GSS
-505 TGSASSTDIGEA
+505 GSSATSTDIDET

-529 TESQVQNLYIE
+529 TEDQVQNLFIE
-540 RDWDDGRVEYEV
+540 RDWDDGRIQYEV
-552 KFLAGT
+552 KFQANGT
-558 TQYEYEIDGATGS
+558 RYEYEIDGSTGS
-571 ILKGE
+571 VLKGE
-576 NKTVASAGSFISA
+576 NKATAASGSFISA
-589 DQALA
+589 DEALA
-594 NALSHAGLD
+594 KALSHTGLD

-616 DDDMPHYSID
+616 DDDVPHYSID

-643 AILKFEKDN
+643 SVLKFEQDN

>member
-71 SIYYNRSQTAASIVS
+71 SVYYNQSQTAASVVS

-91 SIELVLNSSERVLRA
+91 SIELVLNSRERVLRA
-106 QALNEDAA
+106 TALNEDAA

-122 KGATLDVA
+122 KGSTLDVA

-157 DNAARAAQLESRLTE
+157 DDATRAAQLESQLTE
-172 TVNAVMTSS
+172 TVNAVMISS
-181 SINGAILSQVIS
+181 SINGAILSQVVN
-193 QNQELQAKADEY
+193 QNQDLQAKADEY

-211 AQLIQQLVEQNPS
+211 AQLIQQLVDQNPT

-232 QTVNDLNLL
+232 RTVNDLNLL
-241 LSSQGTTLT
+241 LSSQATTLST
-250 AVTSTG
+250 VSSTG

-286 AKVDFDMEDGRMV
+286 SKVDFDVEDGRMV

-304 WAGNVEYEYDVDAT
+304 WANNVEYEYDVDAT
-318 TGEIVKNRT
+318 TGEIVKNHT
-327 ESYTAP
+327 ETYTAA
-333 AGQSVS
+333 AGQNGS
-339 IDETAAKATALNAF
+339 IDQAAAKAAALSAF
-353 GLTEDQAEGL
+353 GLSEDQAEGIV
-363 LVIPSYDDGRFVYK
+363 VIPSYDDGRFVYK
-377 VKFWAGSTEYFCE
+377 VKFWAGSTEYFCA
-390 VDGAGQLLKSEK
+390 VDGSGQILKSEK

-409 TTASSGT
+409 SVATSGT

-423 KNAALKHAG
+423 KAAALKHAG

-438 TGLTAKPDWEDGQRV
+438 TGLTAKLDWDDGQRV
-453 YEVEFWQGSTEY
+453 YEVDFWQGSTEY
-465 EYEINADGTVRQFES
+465 EYEINADGTVRQYES

-489 TTNPGSTSV
+489 SAASGSS
-498 STGSTGN
+498 GS
-505 TGSASSTDIGEA
+505 SATSTDIGET

-529 TESQVQNLYIE
+529 TEDQVQNLFIE
-540 RDWDDGRVEYEV
+540 RDWDDGRIQYGV
-552 KFLAGT
+552 KFQANNT
-558 TQYEYEIDGATGS
+558 RYEYEIDGSTGS
-571 ILKGE
+571 VLNGE
-576 NKTVASAGSFISA
+576 NKATAASGSFISA
-589 DQALA
+589 DEALA
-594 NALSHAGLD
+594 RALGHAGLD

-616 DDDMPHYSID
+616 DDDVPHYSID

-643 AILKFEKDN
+643 SVLKFEQDN

>member
-6 VEQALRT
+6 LEQALRT

-71 SIYYNRSQTAASIVS
+71 SVYYNQSQTAASIVS

-91 SIELVLNSSERVLRA
+91 SIELTLNRRERVLRA
-106 QALNEDAA
+106 AALNEDAA

-157 DNAARAAQLESRLTE
+157 DDAARAAQLESQLTE
-172 TVNAVMTSS
+172 TVNAVMASS
-181 SINGAILSQVIS
+181 SINGAILSQIVS
-193 QNQELQAKADEY
+193 QDQTLQQQADAY

-211 AQLIQQLVEQNPS
+211 AQLIQQLVNQNPT

-232 QTVNDLNLL
+232 KSVNDLNLL
-241 LSSQGTTLT
+241 LSSQATTLST
-250 AVTSTG
+250 VTSTG
-256 RASDGG
+256 SASDGG
-262 YIGTEV
+262 YIGSEV

-286 AKVDFDMEDGRMV
+286 SKVEFDMEDGRMV

-304 WAGNVEYEYDVDAT
+304 WADGVEYEYDVDAA

-327 ESYTAP
+327 ERSTAA
-333 AGQSVS
+333 AGQSNA
-339 IDETAAKATALNAF
+339 IDQNAAKAAALASF
-353 GLTEDQAEGL
+353 GLSENQTEGMVVA
-363 LVIPSYDDGRFVYK
+363 PTYDDGMFVYK
-377 VKFWAGSTEYFCE
+377 VKFWTGSTEYFCA
-390 VDGAGQLLKSEK
+390 VDGTGKIVKSEK
-402 EEHASSG
+402 KEHSSTGSAAS
-409 TTASSGT
+409 TSGT

-423 KNAALKHAG
+423 KNAALSHAG
-432 LSADQV
+432 LTASQV
-438 TGLTAKPDWEDGQRV
+438 TGLTAKLDWDDGQRI
-453 YEVEFWQGSTEY
+453 YEVDFWQGSTEY
-465 EYEINADGTVRQFES
+465 EYEINADGTVRQYES
-480 EAHAAPTAI
+480 EAHAAPSVAAAATAS
-489 TTNPGSTSV
+489 NGA
-498 STGSTGN
+498 
-505 TGSASSTDIGEA
+505 SASGDIGEA
-517 GAKAA
+517 GAKSA
-522 ALSAAGL
+522 ALTAAGL
-529 TESQVQNLYIE
+529 TEDKVQNLFIE
-540 RDWDDGRVEYEV
+540 RDWDDGRIQYDV
-552 KFLAGT
+552 KFWANN
-558 TQYEYEIDGATGS
+558 TQYEYEIDGTTGS
-571 ILKGE
+571 VLKGE
-576 NKTVASAGSFISA
+576 NKSAPAATGSFISA
-589 DQALA
+589 DDALA
-594 NALSHAGLD
+594 KALAHAGLD
-603 QSAIRELEMDSEL
+603 RSAVRELDVEPEL
-616 DDDMPHYSID
+616 DDNVPHYSIE

-637 ISATDG
+637 ISAQDG
-643 AILKFEKDN
+643 SVLKYDKDN

>member
-47 KNRKPLRLAALAA
+47 KTRKPLRLAALAA

-71 SIYYNRSQTAASIVS
+71 SVYYNQSQTAASVVS

-91 SIELVLNSSERVLRA
+91 SIELVLNSRERVLRA
-106 QALNEDAA
+106 TALNEDAA

-122 KGATLDVA
+122 KGSTLDVA

-157 DNAARAAQLESRLTE
+157 DDATRAAQLESQLTE
-172 TVNAVMTSS
+172 TVNAVMISS
-181 SINGAILSQVIS
+181 SINGAILSQVVN
-193 QNQELQAKADEY
+193 QNQDLQAKADEY

-211 AQLIQQLVEQNPS
+211 AQLIQQLVDQNPT

-232 QTVNDLNLL
+232 RTVNDLNLL
-241 LSSQGTTLT
+241 LSSQATTLST
-250 AVTSTG
+250 VSSTG

-286 AKVDFDMEDGRMV
+286 SKVDFDVEDGRMV

-304 WAGNVEYEYDVDAT
+304 WANNVEYEYDVDAT
-318 TGEIVKNRT
+318 TGEIVKNHT
-327 ESYTAP
+327 ETYTAA
-333 AGQSVS
+333 AGQNGS
-339 IDETAAKATALNAF
+339 IDQAAAKAAALSAF
-353 GLTEDQAEGL
+353 GLSEDQAEGIV
-363 LVIPSYDDGRFVYK
+363 VIPSYDDGRFVYK
-377 VKFWAGSTEYFCE
+377 VKFWAGSTEYFCA
-390 VDGAGQLLKSEK
+390 VDGSGQILKSEK

-409 TTASSGT
+409 SVATSGT

-423 KNAALKHAG
+423 KAAALKHAG

-438 TGLTAKPDWEDGQRV
+438 TGLTAKLDWDDGQRV
-453 YEVEFWQGSTEY
+453 YEVDFWQGSTEY
-465 EYEINADGTVRQFES
+465 EYEINADGTVRQYES

-489 TTNPGSTSV
+489 SAASGSS
-498 STGSTGN
+498 GS
-505 TGSASSTDIGEA
+505 SATSTDIGET

-529 TESQVQNLYIE
+529 TEDQVQNLFIE
-540 RDWDDGRVEYEV
+540 RDWDDGRIQYRV
-552 KFLAGT
+552 KFQANNT
-558 TQYEYEIDGATGS
+558 RYEYEIDGSTGS
-571 ILKGE
+571 VLKGE
-576 NKTVASAGSFISA
+576 NKGTAASGSFISA
-589 DQALA
+589 DEALVR
-594 NALSHAGLD
+594 ALGHAGLD

-616 DDDMPHYSID
+616 DDDVPHYSIN

-643 AILKFEKDN
+643 SVLKFEQDN